1 MRAVAGCLVPLWGGV
16 PFVRIRAFGF
26 RFHLHACCGRVAL
39 RALASGFRWGRYTRA
54 GEAVFMGCSGQARL
68 SWGGPE
74 PEVEPFGL
82 DLHAPPYFP
91 MSAIK
96 EVSNK
101 KT

>member
-1 MRAVAGCLVPLWGGV
+1 
-16 PFVRIRAFGF
+16 
-26 RFHLHACCGRVAL
+26 
-39 RALASGFRWGRYTRA
+39 
-54 GEAVFMGCSGQARL
+54 MGCSGQARL

-96 EVSNK
+96 EVSNEARLEGLRSFFCELCQHITERKIK
-101 KT
+101 KTVVEYGQGWLYSEEKLTQGSCIYRLYQCGVKVR